1 MKTYLPKS
9 KEIKRLWYHVDAEGK
24 TLGRLAGAIADILRG
39 KHKPIFSPSLDTGD
53 FVIVTNAE
61 KIAVTGDK
69 MTQKTYVHHTGYPGG
84 FRSKTLAQLLQD
96 HPTRVIEKAVWG
108 MLPHNKLGRAQFK
121 KLKVYTGAEH
131 PHSAQLPRPLEMKEK
146 GERKWR

>member
-1 MKTYLPKS
+1 MKTYLPKV

-39 KHKPIFSPSLDTGD
+39 KIKPIYSPHLDTGD

-61 KIAVTGDK
+61 KILVTGDK
-69 MTQKTYVHHTGYPGG
+69 MNQKTYVHHTGYPGG
-84 FRSKTLAQLLQD
+84 FRSTTLAKLLND
-96 HPTRVIEKAVWG
+96 HPERVIEKAVWG
-108 MLPHNKLGRAQFK
+108 MLQHNRLGRAQFK
-121 KLKVYTGAEH
+121 KLKVYVGNEH
-131 PHSAQLPRPLEMKEK
+131 PHVAQEPRPLQMTEK